1 MVAKGKM
8 DVCKE
13 ARVELPDQPEGSGGG
28 GGPWGEGGINQSGRV
43 RRERRTEVW
52 DPP

>member
-28 GGPWGEGGINQSGRV
+28 PTRGRWHKPKRKGEEGEKDRGLGSTLR
-43 RRERRTEVW
+43 
-52 DPP
+52 